1 MSPVAS
7 TRVRGLAL
15 CAVLAASACASQR
28 ERDSFSAWDDLA
40 QTFRPRGEAA
50 APITSA
56 STLEDYL
63 TLALE
68 RNRSLQADA
77 HRWRA
82 ALEEI
87 PQARSLPDP
96 TLSYGGFIERV
107 ETRIGP
113 QRHRVGVMQ
122 RVPWPGKLSAASA
135 RALEAAEARRARTE
149 STRLQIVYQ
158 VRAAYA
164 DYRYLAR
171 ELAVTRE
178 TLELVRHWEVVAQ
191 ARFRAGARAAHRDVV
206 KAQVEIGR
214 LEDRLQSL
222 EQAREPRS
230 QRLRE
235 LLDLPAGGALPWPR
249 PFPLRRLAREEGEI
263 AALLAEHSPRL
274 RELSQEV
281 AARER
286 GVELARQSY
295 FPDLAFGL
303 DYIEVGPARTPGV
316 TGSGDDAIVGKV
328 GLSLPIW
335 FGRNAA
341 SVAQAKARLYAAE
354 LDRHSLDN
362 RLRTGVAQGLFAYR
376 DAERKLSLYADSLI
390 PKGEESLQTTA
401 TAFEAGEGDFL
412 SVLDAERLLLEF
424 HLSRE
429 RALVDREVALAN
441 LELLTGAELGQPTG
455 ETP

>member
-1 MSPVAS
+1 MSFDS
-7 TRVRGLAL
+7 LTGRGLAL

-28 ERDSFSAWDDLA
+28 ERDSFAAWDDLA
-40 QTFRPRGEAA
+40 ESFRPRGEAP

-56 STLEDYL
+56 STLQDYL
-63 TLALE
+63 ALALE
-68 RNRSLQADA
+68 RNRGLQADA
-77 HRWRA
+77 QRWRA
-82 ALEEI
+82 SLEEI

-149 STRLQIVYQ
+149 STRLQVEFE

-164 DYRYLAR
+164 DYCYLAR

-206 KAQVEIGR
+206 KAQVEMGR

-222 EQAREPRS
+222 EQARQPRS

-235 LLDLPAGGALPWPR
+235 LLDLPAGPALPWPQ
-249 PFPLRRLAREEGEI
+249 PFPLRRLGREEGEI
-263 AALLAEHSPRL
+263 AGLLAENSPRL
-274 RELSQEV
+274 REMSQEV

-286 GVELARQSY
+286 GVDLARQSY
-295 FPDLAFGL
+295 FPDLSFGF
-303 DYIEVGPARTPGV
+303 DYIEVGPARTRGV

-341 SVAQAKARLYAAE
+341 SVSEAKARLYAAE

-362 RLRTGVAQGLFAYR
+362 KLRTGVSRGLFAYR
-376 DAERKLSLYADSLI
+376 DAERKLSLYRDSLI

-401 TAFEAGEGDFL
+401 AAFEAGEGDFL

-441 LELLTGAELGQPTG
+441 LELLTGAELGAPAG